1 MRILT
6 YFSTL
11 AVSLLTLWFPVPC
24 TAQIAVP
31 LTTSLPL
38 EVRSPYLNYW
48 TSPSNTSGNTTT
60 SSELF
65 AKALSGRTALLRI
78 DGVTHLIFGQ
88 LALANR
94 PNVTGSFITPTRTTY
109 TLHVGTVEVSV
120 TFFSPIEP
128 YDRVRQSIPL
138 TYISFELNVTDGK
151 THNIEIYAHVQS
163 GSFLATDSVQNV
175 TWSTSSTLRSV
186 FETVQLQNQQS
197 LTENVHGQAEWGQI
211 YFATARSNAVTFGV
225 GSVDS
230 LISTFSNRGTL
241 HNVPV
246 VGSEE
251 QGLSNTTTAFAF
263 SRNLSAVTHNASAV
277 FAFGFVQDPAVQSID
292 PNGQSQNRVPFFR
305 IKYSYISDLIDDFI
319 GDYTAASLRSLRLD
333 AKVFND
339 TAGYPHDYYPT
350 LLSLVTRSVFASTVL
365 TVGETSEGVLNSTDA
380 MMFMKDI
387 GGASATNRVNPV
399 EVLYAA
405 FPMFLYFDSSLGGL
419 LLEPLLRYQAWPDV
433 NPQYTARD
441 AGTSYPN
448 TSIPNETH
456 DQGIEQTANML
467 LMIYAHARI
476 SGDVTLIQTHI
487 SRMKNWTEFLIG
499 STLYTMQQET
509 ADLLSISNQTNLAIK
524 GIIAI
529 KAMSVMSEAAGQS
542 EAYSAIADAYYAQWK
557 SHALGSDN
565 HLLVQY
571 GDESSWSLGEN
582 MFADLWLQTGLIS
595 QDIFAAHV
603 NFLKTVNTTTVSH
616 IFTVAETGI
625 PLDSLRINNV
635 TYSSNMFTAGFSDT
649 ELRRIIMSG
658 MMGHSLDEDLAVV
671 NNTLITWSQSPN
683 LGTAYA
689 PLILNVPL
697 LNIMHNMSTA
707 QHGLSTSRKL
717 GIAFGSIIAVG
728 FFIGLLVLL
737 YLIFQ
742 HRLRTRTCTRS
753 WKRHLNLR
761 KLYMDRGGRCHR
773 KRNNSN
779 NNVLHTDGAGPCPVT
794 GTSEDDDSLSGG
806 GAGGDTLTDPDPDPF
821 GVFAVDFTIP
831 PLETSKSTSTATSK
845 SMGVRRENGWRNF
858 EDYAYL

>member
-6 YFSTL
+6 YLPTL
-11 AVSLLTLWFPVPC
+11 AVSLLTFWFPVPC

-48 TSPSNTSGNTTT
+48 TSPSNASDNTTT
-60 SSELF
+60 SAEFF
-65 AKALSGRTALLRI
+65 AKALSGRTVLLRI

-94 PNVTGSFITPTRTTY
+94 SNVTGSFITPTRTIF
-109 TLHVGTVEVSV
+109 TLDVGPVEVSV
-120 TFFSPIEP
+120 TFLSPIEP
-128 YDRVRQSIPL
+128 YDRVRQSIPF
-138 TYISFELNVTDGK
+138 TYTSFELNVTDGK
-151 THNIEIYAHVQS
+151 THNIELYAHVQS
-163 GSFLATDSVQNV
+163 GSFFATDSVQNV
-175 TWSTSSTLRSV
+175 TWSTASTFRSV

-197 LTENVHGQAEWGQI
+197 LTESVHGQAEWGQI

-230 LISTFSNRGTL
+230 LISTFSNRGSL
-241 HNVPV
+241 YNVPV

-251 QGLSNTTTAFAF
+251 EGLSNTTTAFAF
-263 SRNLSAVTHNASAV
+263 SRNLSAVAHNASAV
-277 FAFGFVQDPAVQSID
+277 FAFGFIQDPAVQSID
-292 PNGQSQNRVPFFR
+292 PNGQPQNRVPFFR
-305 IKYSYISDLIDDFI
+305 TKYLSISDLVSS
-319 GDYTAASLRSLRLD
+319 ASQLYLRLD

-339 TAGYPHDYYPT
+339 TASYPLDHYPT
-350 LLSLVTRSVFASTVL
+350 LLSLVTRLVFASTVL
-365 TVGETSEGVLNSTDA
+365 TVGETSEGMLNSTDA
-380 MMFMKDI
+380 MMFVKNI

-419 LLEPLLRYQAWPDV
+419 LLEPLLRYQAWPNV

-467 LMIYAHARI
+467 LMIYAHARM

-487 SRMKNWTEFLIG
+487 SRMKNWTEFLVG
-499 STLYTMQQET
+499 STLYTAQQET
-509 ADLLSISNQTNLAIK
+509 ANLLTISNQTNLAIK

-529 KAMSVMSEAAGQS
+529 KAMSVMNEVAGQS
-542 EAYSAIADAYYAQWK
+542 GAYSTIADAYYAQWK

-603 NFLKTVNTTTVSH
+603 NFLKSVNTTAASH
-616 IFTVAETGI
+616 TFTVAETGI
-625 PLDSLRINNV
+625 PLDSMRINNV
-635 TYSSNMFTAGFSDT
+635 TYSSNHFLLPIPLVNAG
-649 ELRRIIMSG
+649 
-658 MMGHSLDEDLAVV
+658 
-671 NNTLITWSQSPN
+671 LIA
-683 LGTAYA
+683 L
-689 PLILNVPL
+689 
-697 LNIMHNMSTA
+697 
-707 QHGLSTSRKL
+707 
-717 GIAFGSIIAVG
+717 
-728 FFIGLLVLL
+728 
-737 YLIFQ
+737 
-742 HRLRTRTCTRS
+742 
-753 WKRHLNLR
+753 
-761 KLYMDRGGRCHR
+761 
-773 KRNNSN
+773 
-779 NNVLHTDGAGPCPVT
+779 
-794 GTSEDDDSLSGG
+794 
-806 GAGGDTLTDPDPDPF
+806 
-821 GVFAVDFTIP
+821 
-831 PLETSKSTSTATSK
+831 
-845 SMGVRRENGWRNF
+845 
-858 EDYAYL
+858 